1 MARIAFYE
9 PTDGDLLDPTSY
21 SQSLWAPNTLHGPA
35 VCGVA
40 ARSAESDF
48 GRPGFRPARF
58 TIDLFK
64 VARMAPTATVGRIIR
79 DGGRI
84 RVVEVDVVQFP
95 DGDAGPVTVARS
107 TTVLIREA
115 TNPPGERWR
124 RTPADD
130 HIWPDLPA
138 DDLRGYFCNPDAPDA
153 GWSRSMAPMQAAVR
167 KRMSTAGVPV
177 VGGEPLT
184 PFLRAVLA
192 AESTSLVG
200 NWGSTGIG
208 FINCDLTVVL
218 ARLPQ
223 DTRVVVETD
232 SHVESDG
239 ISSSTANLFD
249 SHGQFGTGAVV
260 GVNNAAAQIDFTAIV
275 AEDRYAD

>member
-9 PTDGDLLDPTSY
+9 PTDDDRLAPTSY

-64 VARMAPTATVGRIIR
+64 AARTAPTTTEGRIIR

-84 RVVEVDVVQFP
+84 RVVEVDVVQFV
-95 DGDAGPVTVARS
+95 DGAATPVTVARS
-107 TTVLIREA
+107 TTVFIREA
-115 TNPPGERWR
+115 TNPPGRRWTR
-124 RTPADD
+124 PAVEQV
-130 HIWPDLPA
+130 WPDLPA
-138 DDLRGYFCNPDAPDA
+138 DDLRGYFRDPDSPDAEWRRD
-153 GWSRSMAPMQAAVR
+153 MAPMQAPVR

-177 VGGEPLT
+177 VAGEQLT

-192 AESTSLVG
+192 AEATSLVG
-200 NWGSTGIG
+200 NWGAGGIG

-218 ARLPQ
+218 ARLPA

-232 SHVESDG
+232 SHLEADG
-239 ISSSTANLFD
+239 ISSSTANLYD

-260 GVNNAAAQIDFTAIV
+260 GVNNAAASIDFTAVV
-275 AEDRYAD
+275 AEERYAD